1 MHAERHL
8 VGLESPSNR
17 LLGDAAAADL
27 GSTLGESEGWT
38 SPWVP
43 ASGGKPA
50 QECLEGCPLTCTQA
64 PLLSLGSW
72 SPEWAT
78 GGRCRAVFHPC
89 NWVSVPV
96 NITTDPSRH
105 VPLNLAQAVLGALLC
120 LTPNETVMSVREDDC
135 LGQCR
140 ASTTDQCD
148 KLRMPE
154 IRPRDIWVNVILLI
168 ISNGLAKKFVQ
179 DFP

>member
-1 MHAERHL
+1 M
-8 VGLESPSNR
+8 
-17 LLGDAAAADL
+17 
-27 GSTLGESEGWT
+27 
-38 SPWVP
+38 
-43 ASGGKPA
+43 
-50 QECLEGCPLTCTQA
+50 
-64 PLLSLGSW
+64 
-72 SPEWAT
+72 
-78 GGRCRAVFHPC
+78 
-89 NWVSVPV
+89 PV

-154 IRPRDIWVNVILLI
+154 IRPRDI
-168 ISNGLAKKFVQ
+168 
-179 DFP
+179 